1 MNLHWMT
8 LTQAQ
13 KSALAFLCEEGPCAL
28 PAELGEQLVNLGL
41 VERAH
46 GQVFCVSAL
55 GATVP
60 PTTLH

>member
-8 LTQAQ
+8 LTPPQ
-13 KSALAFLCEEGPCAL
+13 KRALAFLCEEGPCSL
-28 PAELGEQLVNLGL
+28 PAELGEQLINLGL
-41 VERAH
+41 VERAE
-46 GQVFCVSAL
+46 GQLFGVSAL

>member
-8 LTQAQ
+8 LTQPQ
-13 KSALAFLCEEGPCAL
+13 KRALAILIEEGPCAL
-28 PAELGEQLVNLGL
+28 PSELAEQLLNLGL
-41 VERAH
+41 AERSA
-46 GQVFCVSAL
+46 GQVYCISAL